1 MGNFPTIV
9 INPVPSKEQDANM
22 ASSVVDISFLN
33 PDDPAIPSRF
43 EVDMCFGERRQTDKD
58 RCLGFYNERYD
69 PPRWECED
77 SCLKSD
83 DSGRYCGTTT
93 HFTQFA
99 LLLKGGATHWDGCNE
114 WNDYIV
120 GSYQGDLILVAA
132 FAGGMICIGCFVILL
147 SGTPVGNRLCRGKE
161 GARVHRLRSRSS
173 SSI

>member
-1 MGNFPTIV
+1 MGPPIPVTALRSPSTTPSSLDIGPPSPSAKPPSVINNAPHIIVSIRVPENFPTIV

-77 SCLKSD
+77 S
-83 DSGRYCGTTT
+83 R
-93 HFTQFA
+93 
-99 LLLKGGATHWDGCNE
+99 
-114 WNDYIV
+114 
-120 GSYQGDLILVAA
+120 
-132 FAGGMICIGCFVILL
+132 
-147 SGTPVGNRLCRGKE
+147 
-161 GARVHRLRSRSS
+161 
-173 SSI
+173 